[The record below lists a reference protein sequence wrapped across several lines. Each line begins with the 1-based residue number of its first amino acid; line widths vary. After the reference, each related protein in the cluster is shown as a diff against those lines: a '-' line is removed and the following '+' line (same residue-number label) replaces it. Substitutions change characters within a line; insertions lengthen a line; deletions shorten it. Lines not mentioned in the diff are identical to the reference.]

1 MDGEPFERYPEFEEI
16 HTNRRQYVTV
26 NRQQP
31 SAPEMDDDSS
41 PRPPSYSPD
50 VPTPPPEYP
59 LAIPAHLTAPIATSP
74 QKRRKVVDP
83 VVLSIHG
90 TPAARYLDVAARFIK
105 PCCWDVDRKVS
116 QVYCMPQVTRNEDGC
131 FEITVSYLLHKQ
143 CHILTQG

>member
-74 QKRRKVVDP
+74 QKRRKVVEP
-83 VVLSIHG
+83 VVLSIRG
-90 TPAARYLDVAARFIK
+90 TPAARHLDVAANFVAGLWITNYRKRIVCHK
-105 PCCWDVDRKVS
+105 LQGMRMDVLK
-116 QVYCMPQVTRNEDGC
+116 
-131 FEITVSYLLHKQ
+131 
-143 CHILTQG
+143 